1 MNRFIRKKSFTFLIS
16 VVIGAVTVGALTSVK
31 AQIDPNPEQVP
42 TPKFTNAENAN
53 KLKFPLLLPTNG
65 KSFKPNGL
73 NQLNKI
79 PKTRGIIGEDNRIP
93 MTLRKYPWSA
103 IGRVAGITASEGEYH
118 CTGTLISE
126 NVVLT
131 NSHCVFDSKTR
142 KLTQKIWFQPNVI
155 NAQVLDKSDVATVKQ
170 VIYGTDFTD
179 RNSVQ
184 NDWAVMLI
192 DKPLGRKYGYLA
204 LKNLPTSAFAKIPQQ
219 LFFVGYS
226 GDFPDSRKPR
236 YRGFTAGPGWTAGA
250 QQGCSILGEEQ
261 GILFHDCDTAGGS
274 SGGPII
280 AVIDNNPYIVALNNA
295 EIKNRD
301 GKGIVNLA
309 VKISNIQRALKGN

>member
-1 MNRFIRKKSFTFLIS
+1 MNRFIRNKAFTFLIS
-16 VVIGAVTVGALTSVK
+16 VVIGAVTVGVLTSVK
-31 AQIDPNPEQVP
+31 AQIDPNPEQIA
-42 TPKFTNAENAN
+42 TPKFTNAENAD
-53 KLKFPLLLPTNG
+53 KLKLPLLLPTDG

-73 NQLNKI
+73 NQLNKL
-79 PKTRGIIGEDNRIP
+79 PKTRGIIGTDDRIP
-93 MTLRKYPWSA
+93 MTQRKYPWSA
-103 IGRVAGITASEGEYH
+103 IGRVAGITASGGEYH

-126 NVVLT
+126 NLVLT
-131 NSHCVFDSKTR
+131 NSHCVVDSKTR
-142 KLTQKIWFQPNVI
+142 KLNQKIWFQPNVI
-155 NAQVLDKSDVATVKQ
+155 NAEVLDKSDVATVKQ

-192 DKPLGRKYGYLA
+192 DRPLGRKYGYLA

-280 AVIDNNPYIVALNNA
+280 AVIDNEPLIVALNNA
-295 EIKNRD
+295 EIKDRY

-309 VKISNIQRALKGN
+309 VKISTIEKALKEN

>member
-1 MNRFIRKKSFTFLIS
+1 MNRNIGKQSFTLLIS
-16 VVIGAVTVGALTSVK
+16 AVLGAVTVGVLTSVK
-31 AQIDPNPEQVP
+31 AQIDPNPAQID
-42 TPKFTNAENAN
+42 TPKFTNAANAN
-53 KLKFPLLLPTNG
+53 KLKLPADG

-79 PKTRGIIGEDNRIP
+79 PKTRGVIGTDDRIP

-103 IGRVAGITASEGEYH
+103 IGRVAGITASGGEYH

-142 KLTQKIWFQPNVI
+142 KLNQKIWFQPNVI
-155 NAQVLDKSDVATVKQ
+155 NAEVLDKSDVATVKE

-192 DKPLGRKYGYLA
+192 DRPLGRKYGYLG

-226 GDFPDSRKPR
+226 GDFPNPQK
-236 YRGFTAGPGWTAGA
+236 RGFQRFTAGMGWTAGA
-250 QQGCSILGEEQ
+250 QQGCSIVGEEQ

-280 AVIDNNPYIVALNNA
+280 AVIDNEPLIVALNNA
-295 EIKNRD
+295 EIKDRD
-301 GKGIVNLA
+301 GTGIVNLA
-309 VKISNIQRALKGN
+309 VKISTIQQALRGN

>member
-1 MNRFIRKKSFTFLIS
+1 MNKFIRKQPLTFLVTAILGITS
-16 VVIGAVTVGALTSVK
+16 VIIGTSVK
-31 AQIDPNPEQVP
+31 AQIDPNPQEISR
-42 TPKFTNAENAN
+42 PKFTNAQNAD
-53 KLKFPLLLPTNG
+53 KLKLPVKLPANG
-65 KSFKPNGL
+65 KPFKPNGL
-73 NQLNKI
+73 NQINKL
-79 PKTRGIIGEDNRIP
+79 PKTRGVIGTDNRIP

-103 IGRVAGITASEGEYH
+103 IGRVAGITASGGEYH

-131 NSHCVFDSKTR
+131 NSHCVVDSKTN
-142 KLTQKIWFQPNVI
+142 KLSQKIWFQPNVI
-155 NAQVLDKSDVATVKQ
+155 NAEVLDKSDVATVKQ

-192 DKPLGRKYGYLA
+192 DKPLGRKYGYLG

-236 YRGFTAGPGWTAGA
+236 YRAFTAGPGWTAGA
-250 QQGCSILGEEQ
+250 QQGCSIIGEEQ
-261 GILFHDCDTAGGS
+261 EILFHDCDTAGGS

-295 EIKNRD
+295 EIKDRD

-309 VKISNIQRALKGN
+309 VKISNIENALKGN